1 VSETPDLK
9 QFAIFA
15 DLSDEERELV
25 VDLVTRM
32 ELDPGD
38 QLFAEGAESEGLVLV
53 ERGALALNSGR
64 AGALGLLM
72 AGDCLGAASLVA
84 VGKREATAIASESA
98 CVLILSRE
106 SFRRLAED
114 APRAA
119 CRMLEVALADLAG
132 AVREGLDRF
141 TTAT

>member
-1 VSETPDLK
+1 MSDAPDLK
-9 QFAIFA
+9 VFAIFA
-15 DLSDEERELV
+15 DLSEDERELV
-25 VDLVTRM
+25 ADMLTRM

-53 ERGALALNSGR
+53 ERGSVALNSGR

-72 AGDCLGAASLVA
+72 AGDSIGAASLVA
-84 VGKREATAIASESA
+84 VGTREATAIASEPA

-106 SFRRLAED
+106 SYRRLAED

-119 CRMLEVALADLAG
+119 CRMLEVALADLAS
-132 AVREGLDRF
+132 AVREGLDRY
-141 TTAT
+141 TTET

>member
-1 VSETPDLK
+1 VNPPPDLK

-15 DLSDEERELV
+15 DLSEEERELV
-25 VDLVTRM
+25 VDLLTRM
-32 ELDPGD
+32 ELDAGD

-72 AGDCLGAASLVA
+72 AGDCMGAASLVA
-84 VGKREATAIASESA
+84 VGTREATALASESA
-98 CVLILSRE
+98 CVLVLSRE
-106 SFRRLAED
+106 AFRRLAED

>member
-1 VSETPDLK
+1 MSDAPDLK
-9 QFAIFA
+9 VFAIFA
-15 DLSDEERELV
+15 DLSEDERELV
-25 VDLVTRM
+25 ADMLTRM

-53 ERGALALNSGR
+53 ERGSVALNSGR

-72 AGDCLGAASLVA
+72 AGDSIGAASLVA
-84 VGKREATAIASESA
+84 VGTREATAIASEPA

-106 SFRRLAED
+106 SYRRLAED

-119 CRMLEVALADLAG
+119 CRMLEVALADLAS
-132 AVREGLDRF
+132 AVREGLDRY
-141 TTAT
+141 TTEA

>member
-1 VSETPDLK
+1 VSDAPDLK
-9 QFAIFA
+9 VFAIFA
-15 DLSDEERELV
+15 DLSEDERELV
-25 VDLVTRM
+25 ADMLTRM

-53 ERGALALNSGR
+53 ERGSVALNSGR

-72 AGDCLGAASLVA
+72 AGDSIGAASLVA
-84 VGKREATAIASESA
+84 VGTREATAIASEPA

-106 SFRRLAED
+106 SYRRLAED

-119 CRMLEVALADLAG
+119 CRMLEVALADLAS
-132 AVREGLDRF
+132 AVREGLDRY
-141 TTAT
+141 TTET

>member
-1 VSETPDLK
+1 VSDTLDLK

-15 DLSDEERELV
+15 DLSEDERELV
-25 VDLVTRM
+25 SDLVTRM
-32 ELDPGD
+32 ELDAGD

-53 ERGALALNSGR
+53 ERGAIALNSGR

-72 AGDCLGAASLVA
+72 AGDSMGAASLVA
-84 VGKREATAIASESA
+84 VGKREATAIASEPGS
-98 CVLILSRE
+98 VLILSRE
-106 SFRRLAED
+106 SFRRVAED

-119 CRMLEVALADLAG
+119 CRMLEVALADLAS